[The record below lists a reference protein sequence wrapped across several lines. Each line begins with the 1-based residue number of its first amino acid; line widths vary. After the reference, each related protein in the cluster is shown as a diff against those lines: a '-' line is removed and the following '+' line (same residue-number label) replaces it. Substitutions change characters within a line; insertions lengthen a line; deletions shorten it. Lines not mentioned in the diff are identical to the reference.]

1 MHNRL
6 LQWRFANARA
16 ETSMAAV
23 KRVAQKKFV
32 NAWLRISLTR
42 NMIIEKR
49 NQVLKLKHQIK
60 LYEIMKS
67 QMKYQTEW
75 SRIEAKN
82 CAAVGRVARK
92 LSAISVSLPL
102 VDGAQAQVMTF
113 YDAISMATGVMD
125 SIEAMIVDMY
135 RQIETASYVLVELMI
150 VLKQYKQYFE
160 ELEKSIAIVSNLE
173 VRENS
178 LRVGI
183 GRRGTAARDGEELK
197 SYDRGINELG
207 LGMDMDMDM
216 YTVGLGLGLGTWEL
230 G

>member
-42 NMIIEKR
+42 DMIIEKR

-67 QMKYQTEW
+67 QMKYLTEW
-75 SRIEAKN
+75 SRIEARN
-82 CAAVGRVARK
+82 CEAVGRVARK

-113 YDAISMATGVMD
+113 YDAISTATGVID
-125 SIEAMIVDMY
+125 SIEAMIADMY

-178 LRVGI
+178 LRVSFIQMGKEMKEPKI
-183 GRRGTAARDGEELK
+183 VHTYPTCLDK
-197 SYDRGINELG
+197 H
-207 LGMDMDMDM
+207 
-216 YTVGLGLGLGTWEL
+216 
-230 G
+230 